1 MLFLTNKY
9 MPLGAVMDLRSFTDD
24 QPLPLARNPAA
35 QAETDAIRACWS
47 GRLRMSNTPMLSAIL
62 TSYGFH

>member
-1 MLFLTNKY
+1 
-9 MPLGAVMDLRSFTDD
+9 MDLRSFTDD

-47 GRLRMSNTPMLSAIL
+47 GRLRMSDTPMLSAIL